1 MASTG
6 WTAGMKSIESR
17 LAKNDVLLID
27 GGIGTEIERRGVRMD
42 TDAWCGVANKTYPDV
57 IRRVH
62 EDYIRAGAE
71 VITANTFATARH
83 VLEAAGLADEVQVLN
98 NTAVNLAREARDSV
112 AEHPVWIAGSMS
124 STPAFRES
132 GLPDDQQAA
141 SNYREQAGL
150 LAEAGV
156 DLIIAEM
163 MSHTKNASLVVN
175 AALETGLPVWAGF
188 SAEVNRESGEVLPWG
203 VTRSKT
209 PPGDLGEAIETVM
222 GLGDVRIM
230 GIMHTKLSDFDAALS
245 YLRQRWPGPT
255 MAYAES
261 GLWESPS
268 WRFVG
273 VVSPEDYAQ
282 AALRWVT
289 AGVCIVG
296 GCCGIGPEHI
306 RELRRHLQ

>member
-1 MASTG
+1 MQTL
-6 WTAGMKSIESR
+6 ESR
-17 LAKNDVLLID
+17 LEQEEVLIID
-27 GGIGTEIERRGVRMD
+27 GGIGTEIERRGVTMD
-42 TDAWCGVANKTYPDV
+42 ADAWCGVANKTHPDV
-57 IRRVH
+57 IRGVH

-83 VLEAAGLADEVQVLN
+83 VLAPAGLADEVQDLN
-98 NTAVNLAREARDSV
+98 DTAVKLAREARESV
-112 AEHPVWIAGSMS
+112 AGQPVWIAGSMS
-124 STPAFRES
+124 STPAFRDS
-132 GLPDDQQAA
+132 GLPDDEEAA
-141 SNYREQAGL
+141 ANYREQAHL

-163 MSHTKNASLVVN
+163 MSHSKNASLVVD
-175 AALETGLPVWAGF
+175 AALETGLPVWVGF
-188 SAEVNRESGEVLPWG
+188 SAEVDRQSGEVLPWG
-203 VTRSKT
+203 VTRAKT
-209 PPGDLGEAIETVM
+209 PPDDLGETIETVM
-222 GLGDVRIM
+222 QLGDVGVM
-230 GIMHTKLSDFDAALS
+230 GIMHTKLNDFDAALS
-245 YLRQRWPGPT
+245 FLQQRWSGST

-268 WRFVG
+268 WKFVG
-273 VVSPEDYAQ
+273 VASPEEYAQ